1 MIEDNSWSKDVR
13 VSNFLVTK
21 GEQCIMLILLLNCD
35 GCSMYVVRF
44 VGSEQDDP
52 NIEKRDSYSKWS
64 VLFL

>member
-1 MIEDNSWSKDVR
+1 M
-13 VSNFLVTK
+13 SNFLVTK
-21 GEQCIMLILLLNCD
+21 GEQCIVLILLLNCD